1 MMKAGYLPL
10 LIAMTLNSVDAQKVT
25 IFFDTALSTTP
36 SVSKAALRY
45 DKDFAY
51 SFTLDDG
58 TADAFTHALPLLQG
72 GVIKDLENTF
82 SPLYYTDGCG
92 NDIVFKAGIA
102 WNSANSQGVDT
113 HTGDIKGYLTWGQL
127 DTLYNYGWDV
137 FNHSYSHKS
146 QWVAPMTTTD
156 YVNEILR
163 NQLAVREKTTQKLNM
178 PVFVVPSGDAVYQD
192 IALQLGNKAVFD
204 QSGNVSGMGGLQV
217 DDNLNLNGLKIHRQN
232 IVESLSWMNQLEKVV
247 EKSRNGGHFWYN
259 EFAHRVNLFE
269 FSSFNFFSFKNQMDK
284 LANSWG
290 KAGTDRVWMAPLQ
303 EVFEYL
309 VLRQTA
315 QYKISISNQKMDIQ
329 FDLSQV
335 PAWLRRKTLTL
346 KVNSTNTFNRV
357 DVSTGIKKTFRGTGN
372 AKIINLDFTEYYK
385 LTGTREPT
393 DTPEWRVY
401 PNPTHDFINIEFL
414 QQDVITSV
422 DFTISD
428 ASGKMYILSHFS
440 GHTFQQD
447 IRSLPSGIYFL
458 NIKFNNKS
466 TATKFIKI

>member
-1 MMKAGYLPL
+1 MMKAVYLPL
-10 LIAMTLNSVDAQKVT
+10 LLSMTLNVVQAQKVT
-25 IFFDTALSTTP
+25 IFFDSASSTTP

-72 GVIKDLENTF
+72 GTIKEIENTF
-82 SPLYYTDGCG
+82 PPLYYTDGCG
-92 NDIVFKAGIA
+92 NDVVFKAGIA
-102 WNSANSQGVDT
+102 WNSVNIQGIDT
-113 HTGDIKGYLTWGQL
+113 HNGDIKGFLTWRQL
-127 DTLYNYGWDV
+127 DSLYHYGWDV

-146 QWVAPMTTTD
+146 QWVAPMSTAD
-156 YVNEILR
+156 YVNEIVK
-163 NQLAVREKTTQKLNM
+163 NQLAVREKTAKKLEM
-178 PVFVVPSGDAVYQD
+178 PIFVVPNGDAGYQD
-192 IALQLGNKAVFD
+192 IALQLGHKVVFD
-204 QSGNVSGMGGLQV
+204 QSGNVLGLGGLQV
-217 DDNLNLNGLKIHRQN
+217 DDNLNLTGLKIHRQN

-247 EKSRNGGHFWYN
+247 EKSRNGGHYWYN
-259 EFAHRVNLFE
+259 EFAHRVDLYDFN
-269 FSSFNFFSFKNQMDK
+269 SFNFYSFKNQMDK

-290 KAGTDRVWMAPLQ
+290 KNGTDRVWMAPLQ

-329 FDLSQV
+329 FDLSRV

-346 KVNSTNTFNRV
+346 KVSSTNTFNRV
-357 DVSTGIKKTFRGTGN
+357 DVTTGIKKTFRGTGN

-385 LTGTREPT
+385 LTGTTEPN
-393 DTPEWRVY
+393 DVLEWRVY
-401 PNPTHDFINIEFL
+401 PNPTDDFITIEL
-414 QQDVITSV
+414 LQDVITSV
-422 DFTISD
+422 DFSISD

-447 IRSLPSGIYFL
+447 TRALPSGIYFL
-458 NIKFNNKS
+458 NIKFNNKF